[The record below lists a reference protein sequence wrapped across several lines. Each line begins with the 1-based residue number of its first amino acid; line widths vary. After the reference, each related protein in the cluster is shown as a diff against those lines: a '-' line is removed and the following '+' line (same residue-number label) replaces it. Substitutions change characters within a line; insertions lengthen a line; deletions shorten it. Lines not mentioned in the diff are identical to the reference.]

1 MSAVSSPGAAG
12 LSLGSGSRSYP
23 GPEGLSA
30 AGSGTPLLPRCHS
43 GWTDRRWVNPA
54 GSTRSPWRCPPAD
67 QSHSSPAGE
76 HRQNLSVTYDHYNI
90 TTKTISMDLTQ
101 ICTCMCWFKFLLI
114 FSSTTTQRIKE
125 RRVKS
130 YRTEWDYFLLHL
142 SLPLLQQQAAVLLV
156 KRTGVGQE
164 ARGQEDVPDQV
175 FDLSLETG
183 AAVGPTHLKHNKTSR
198 DRRG

>member
-1 MSAVSSPGAAG
+1 
-12 LSLGSGSRSYP
+12 
-23 GPEGLSA
+23 
-30 AGSGTPLLPRCHS
+30 
-43 GWTDRRWVNPA
+43 
-54 GSTRSPWRCPPAD
+54 
-67 QSHSSPAGE
+67 
-76 HRQNLSVTYDHYNI
+76 
-90 TTKTISMDLTQ
+90 
-101 ICTCMCWFKFLLI
+101 MCWFKFLLI